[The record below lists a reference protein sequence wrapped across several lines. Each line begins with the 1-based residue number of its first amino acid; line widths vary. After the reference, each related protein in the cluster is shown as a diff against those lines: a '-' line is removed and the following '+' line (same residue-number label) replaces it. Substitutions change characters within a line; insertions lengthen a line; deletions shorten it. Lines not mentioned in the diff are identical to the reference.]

1 MAKKV
6 QRPVDLKDMPWS
18 HIGKD
23 ALDGAA
29 ERVWEVLRN
38 EHIQLA
44 VTFDRHTH
52 PYHLA
57 SSASQTVV
65 QRVVLD
71 VLGSTVPALL
81 RERAKSY
88 RGDPEYGELYEQ
100 LRELADEIESDH
112 G

>member
-6 QRPVDLKDMPWS
+6 QRPIDLKSMPWS
-18 HIGKD
+18 YIGKD
-23 ALDGAA
+23 ALDAAAERLWNDFVLRGAA
-29 ERVWEVLRN
+29 EL
-38 EHIQLA
+38 
-44 VTFDRHTH
+44 
-52 PYHLA
+52 PYHLQG
-57 SSASQTVV
+57 SQEQELV
-65 QRVVLD
+65 QRAVLD
-71 VLGSTVPALL
+71 VLGNVVPAML